1 MAEQNSAAGATL
13 AAATAV
19 SALNEQIVTQ
29 TLGKV
34 NKIGGEVQKLGGR
47 PGASQGMSDTYDLS
61 KKVLSAVYEGKGTI
75 ADADG

>member
-1 MAEQNSAAGATL
+1 MADHNSAPAAPL
-13 AAATAV
+13 AAATAA

-34 NKIGGEVQKLGGR
+34 NKIGGEVQKLGGL
-47 PGASQGMSDTYDLS
+47 PGAPQGMADTYDLS
-61 KKVLSAVYEGKGTI
+61 KKVLSAVYEGKGGI

>member
-1 MAEQNSAAGATL
+1 MADQTGAAGARL
-13 AAATAV
+13 AAATAAG
-19 SALNEQIVTQ
+19 ALNEQIVTQ

-34 NKIGGEVQKLGGR
+34 NKIGGEVQKLGG
-47 PGASQGMSDTYDLS
+47 PVGAPQGMSDTYDLS